1 MSPEEWEAS
10 QSKGSTATTKSL
22 SPEEWDASQAT
33 PDEKGRF
40 VAGKE
45 PKKDVKD
52 IAGMLKSSRE
62 EKQAAWDKKDFTG
75 ELGKS
80 LSTFSWDEF
89 KNKSMIA
96 PISEY
101 LLRSTMGGML
111 PGVEPIKATDPLARD
126 LQKQMQKTGEALMSP
141 AESAR
146 NMAKKANENPGAF
159 VGDLIKSFAYD
170 PELLGMGKIGQ
181 LAKSGAEVSTVAKAA
196 RTTYN
201 AVNTATQFGAVAT
214 AAEASKAANEGRQV
228 NLQDLASTASDAFN
242 TAMLF
247 EAGKSV
253 LGAGTKFKDQYAKD
267 LEKVNTIEAKQAA
280 AKEAAAKAE
289 QAKIDESQSLIDKI
303 KRKKLLAG
311 QQEDI
316 PFATSVEEI
325 AARRAA
331 ESPQKDLFAGGPEEV
346 APPDRPLTE
355 AGKGEDKTRLTEG
368 TPLELS
374 MGGKLKEP
382 VAEGTKI
389 PEKTS
394 LDSAVEKLSAGKA
407 FDLTA
412 TEKIAWDKAKVAVEQ
427 FEPEFEKLSD
437 RQISERMM
445 DREWVDSAIRKAK
458 EMDQMYA
465 DIQKRMSAE
474 QDIKDM
480 QVKRDKLS
488 DSLDT
493 LEEQLRE
500 GRADTSRKGQGPKTK
515 AAKLSAVEEAW
526 VKNQAEKGDWSYMR
540 AGFTLEDAVQA
551 AKRVLKG
558 GEDFEANVE
567 KIFDQFGET
576 AAKAFM
582 AAYQEIKNTD
592 SIKTAD
598 KVTGKLSDVED
609 RLFQV
614 DSYADAENT
623 ILRQNAEAAQKAGM
637 TREYK
642 DAILDKVAKGQ
653 DIDPKQEAVID
664 RFFTPLKEEAD
675 RTYAEIKKM
684 TPEDAESAMEEYGL
698 GRLATHKGKWKNFI
712 EGLTGGDFGGFGT
725 FGKQP
730 SAMKGRT
737 IFEHNG
743 KIITVNSDG
752 SVFAW
757 KNKVP
762 EMVGT
767 TKSRLKAGDEFK
779 GMEVKDVADQR
790 DIESNVDGVTYA
802 DPFFA
807 QTVKLG
813 ELKRY
818 AEQMK
823 AMEEIKNSDIFKSM
837 SRKEGE
843 VMPQNYRPITNPQLL
858 PQLRGYSFDPKLA
871 EVFED
876 YLKPQVARGMPAQ
889 VLEGASGL
897 AVKSFMLN
905 PIPHIGNEVAHY
917 FVGRGLFSGWV
928 NPKGLAQLA
937 NMPESFKSVLE
948 QDKFQIEL
956 AKNGASLMSMR
967 LRNDNWMQKM
977 FREELKVADKN
988 GSLKELAYSIGMKPV
1003 DLFNKISEKSNT
1015 VMWTTRDALYT
1026 SMIKERMN
1034 RFNED
1039 MPAAI
1044 AHVEKFMPNY
1054 RLPSRVGMDNMAGRA
1069 VSALMQD
1076 KALTVFSRYHYGMVR
1091 AIGEAVNDM
1100 RTQGKRM
1107 EGLDHIAAYAA
1118 GLYIVYPLIDK
1129 MYQAVF
1135 GDDVKARR
1143 AGGFHLLSAL
1153 GSVAAGEKRPEA
1165 VASSL
1170 ITPSPGL
1177 STGISL
1183 ATGKDWYTGKEIR
1196 TQGDTL
1202 LNQAKDT
1209 AKYYLGKQLPMGGAV
1224 DVAQGKKPVSKFA
1237 LAQLD
1242 IEQETPADKKR
1253 KELAK
1258 KIQARK
1264 LKARQKLRRKE
1275 EE

>member
-1 MSPEEWEAS
+1 MAFDP
-10 QSKGSTATTKSL
+10 STAREVTDSSSFDPSTAK
-22 SPEEWDASQAT
+22 PVEEAA
-33 PDEKGRF
+33 
-40 VAGKE
+40 
-45 PKKDVKD
+45 PKKEVKD
-52 IAGMLKSSRE
+52 IPSMLKSSQE

-101 LLRSTMGGML
+101 LLRSTLGGL
-111 PGVEPIKATDPLARD
+111 PGVEKIKATDPLSLE
-126 LQKQMQKTGEALMSP
+126 LQGGLKRIGEAAMNP

-170 PELLGMGKIGQ
+170 PELLGMGKVGQ
-181 LAKSGAEVSTVAKAA
+181 LAATGADIGTVAKAA

-201 AVNTATQFGAVAT
+201 AANTATQFGTVAT
-214 AAEASKAANEGRQV
+214 AAEAARAANEGRQV
-228 NLQDLASTASDAFN
+228 NPQELIQVASDAFN
-242 TAMLF
+242 TALLF

-253 LGAGTKFKDQYAKD
+253 LGSGTKFKDQYAKD
-267 LEKVNTIEAKQAA
+267 LETVNKYEQKQAA
-280 AKEAAAKAE
+280 DAEAAKAAE
-289 QAKIDESQSLIDKI
+289 QAQADKSQSLIDKI
-303 KRKKLLAG
+303 KSKKLLAA

-346 APPDRPLTE
+346 APAERIKPLGAEPTAE
-355 AGKGEDKTRLTEG
+355 GKTRLPEG
-368 TPLELS
+368 KELELT

-382 VAEGTKI
+382 IAEGAKL

-394 LDSAVEKLSAGKA
+394 LESAVEKLSAGKA

-412 TEKIAWDKAKVAVEQ
+412 TEKVAWDKTKTAVEQ
-427 FEPEFEKLSD
+427 FEPEFNKLSD

-445 DREWVDSAIRKAK
+445 DREWVDQAIQKGK
-458 EMDQMYA
+458 QMDQMYA

-493 LEEQLRE
+493 LEEQLRGE
-500 GRADTSRKGQGPKTK
+500 RPDTSRKGQGPKTK

-526 VKNQAEKGDWSYMR
+526 VKNQAEKGDWSYLR

-551 AKRVLKG
+551 AKRVLRG

-582 AAYQEIKNTD
+582 AAYQEVKNGE

-598 KVTGKLSDVED
+598 KVTTKLSDVED

-623 ILRQNAEAAQKAGM
+623 ILRQNAEAAKKAGL
-637 TREYK
+637 TRESK
-642 DAILDKVAKGQ
+642 DAILDKVAKGM
-653 DIDPKQEAVID
+653 DIDPAQEAVID
-664 RFFTPLKEEAD
+664 KFFTPLKEEAD

-698 GRLATHKGKWKNFI
+698 GRLATHKGKWKNFV

-725 FGKQP
+725 FGKKP

-743 KIITVNSDG
+743 KVITVNSDG

-757 KNKVP
+757 KDKVP

-767 TKSRLKAGDEFK
+767 TKTRLKAGDEFK

-790 DIESNVDGVTYA
+790 DIEKNVDGVTYA

-823 AMEEIKNSDIFKSM
+823 AMEQIKESDIFKSM

-843 VMPQNYRPITNPQLL
+843 VTPEGYRPITNPQLL

-876 YLKPQVARGMPAQ
+876 YLKPQVARGMPAR

-948 QDKFQIEL
+948 QDKFQIEM

-967 LRNDNWMQKM
+967 LRNDNWMAKM
-977 FREELKVADKN
+977 FREELKIADKN
-988 GSLKELAYSIGMKPV
+988 GSIKELAISIGMKPI

-1026 SMIKERMN
+1026 SMIKERME
-1034 RFNED
+1034 RFGED

-1044 AHVEKFMPNY
+1044 QHVEKFMPNY
-1054 RLPSRVGMDNMAGRA
+1054 RIPSRVGMDNVAGRA
-1069 VSALMQD
+1069 ASALMQD
-1076 KALTVFSRYHYGMVR
+1076 KAFTVFSRYHYGMVR
-1091 AIGEAVNDM
+1091 AIGESVKDLGK
-1100 RTQGKRM
+1100 QGKRL
-1107 EGLDHIAAYAA
+1107 EGLDHMAAYAA
-1118 GLYIVYPLIDK
+1118 GLFILYPLIDK

-1202 LNQAKDT
+1202 YNQAKDT
-1209 AKYYLGKQLPMGGAV
+1209 AKYYLGKQLPMGGVA
-1224 DVAQGKKPVSKFA
+1224 DVAQGKKPLSKFA

>member
-1 MSPEEWEAS
+1 MAFDP
-10 QSKGSTATTKSL
+10 STAREDTTVSSSFDPSTAK
-22 SPEEWDASQAT
+22 PVEEAA
-33 PDEKGRF
+33 
-40 VAGKE
+40 
-45 PKKDVKD
+45 PKRDVKD
-52 IAGMLKSSRE
+52 IPAMLKSSKE
-62 EKQAAWDKKDFTG
+62 EKQAAWDKKDFMG

-80 LSTFSWDEF
+80 LSTFSLAEA
-89 KNKSMIA
+89 KEKSMIA

-101 LLRSTMGGML
+101 LLRSTMGGMM
-111 PGVEPIKATDPLARD
+111 PGVEKIKATDPLALE
-126 LQKQMQKTGEALMSP
+126 LQGGLKRIGESLMNP

-170 PELLGMGKIGQ
+170 PELLGMGKVGQ
-181 LAKSGAEVSTVAKAA
+181 LAATGADIGTVAKAA

-201 AVNTATQFGAVAT
+201 AANTATQFGTVAT
-214 AAEASKAANEGRQV
+214 AAEAARAANEGRQV
-228 NLQDLASTASDAFN
+228 NPAELAQVASDAFN
-242 TAMLF
+242 TALLF
-247 EAGKSV
+247 EAGKTV

-267 LEKVNTIEAKQAA
+267 LEKVNKMEAAEATKAEA
-280 AKEAAAKAE
+280 AKAAE
-289 QAKIDESQSLIDKI
+289 QAKMDESQALLDKI
-303 KRKKLLAG
+303 KRKKLLAAE
-311 QQEDI
+311 QSDI

-331 ESPQKDLFAGGPEEV
+331 ESPQRDLFAGGPEDV
-346 APPDRPLTE
+346 APAERVTPLTE
-355 AGKGEDKTRLTEG
+355 RGTGEKGGELPTGKALELTEG
-368 TPLELS
+368 
-374 MGGKLKEP
+374 GKLREVKPLPPTEIP
-382 VAEGTKI
+382 VV
-389 PEKTS
+389 EKTS
-394 LDSAVEKLSAGKA
+394 LESAVEKLSEGKA
-407 FDLTA
+407 FDMTA
-412 TEKIAWDKAKVAVEQ
+412 TEKVAWNKAKSAVEQ
-427 FEPEFEKLSD
+427 FEPEFKSLSD

-445 DREWVDSAIRKAK
+445 DRQWVQDAIDKAK
-458 EMDQMYA
+458 QMDEMYA
-465 DIQKRMSAE
+465 EIQKRASAE

-480 QVKRDKLS
+480 QAKRDKLA

-493 LEEQLRE
+493 LEEQLRQ
-500 GRADTSRKGQGPKTK
+500 GRPDVSRKTQGPKTK

-526 VKNQAEKGDWSYMR
+526 VKNQAEKGEWSYLR

-567 KIFDQFGET
+567 KILDQFGET

-582 AAYQEIKNTD
+582 AAYQEVKNGE

-598 KVTGKLSDVED
+598 KVTTKLSDIED

-614 DSYADAENT
+614 DTFSDAENT
-623 ILRQNAEAAQKAGM
+623 VLRQNAEAAKEAGL
-637 TREYK
+637 TKEYK
-642 DAILDKVAKGQ
+642 DAILDKVAKGM

-664 RFFTPLKEEAD
+664 KFFTPLKQEAD
-675 RTYAEIKKM
+675 RVYAEIKKM
-684 TPEDAESAMEEYGL
+684 TPEDAENAMEEYGL
-698 GRLATHKGKWKNFI
+698 GRLATHKGKWKNFVD
-712 EGLTGGDFGGFGT
+712 GLTGGDFGGFGT
-725 FGKQP
+725 FGKKP

-743 KIITVNSDG
+743 KIIAVNSDG

-757 KNKVP
+757 KDKVP
-762 EMVGT
+762 EMIGT

-790 DIESNVDGVTYA
+790 DIEKNVDGVTYA

-843 VMPQNYRPITNPQLL
+843 VTPADYRPITNPQLV

-871 EVFED
+871 EIFED

-889 VLEGASGL
+889 VLEGMSGL

-928 NPKGLAQLA
+928 NPRGLAELA

-948 QDKFQIEL
+948 QDAFQLEL
-956 AKNGASLMSMR
+956 ARNGGALMSMR

-988 GSLKELAYSIGMKPV
+988 GSIKDLAASIGMKAT
-1003 DLFNKISEKSNT
+1003 DLLNKISEKSNT

-1026 SMIKERMN
+1026 SMIKERMG
-1034 RFNED
+1034 RYGED
-1039 MPAAI
+1039 MRTAI
-1044 AHVEKFMPNY
+1044 QQVEKFMPNY
-1054 RLPSRVGMDNMAGRA
+1054 RLPSRVGMDNIAGRA
-1069 VSALMQD
+1069 VSTLMQD
-1076 KALTVFSRYHYGMVR
+1076 RALTVFSRYHYGMVK
-1091 AIGEAVNDM
+1091 AISEAVKDLG
-1100 RTQGKRM
+1100 TQGKRL
-1107 EGLDHIAAYAA
+1107 EGLDHMAAYAA
-1118 GLYIVYPLIDK
+1118 GLFILYPLVDK

-1165 VASSL
+1165 VVSSL
-1170 ITPSPGL
+1170 VTPSPGL
-1177 STGISL
+1177 TTAASI

-1196 TQGDTL
+1196 TQGDTMY
-1202 LNQAKDT
+1202 NQAKDT

-1224 DVAQGKKPVSKFA
+1224 DLAQGKKPASKFA

-1242 IEQETPADKKR
+1242 IEQETEADKKR

-1275 EE
+1275 EQ